1 MFNKL
6 NPKRVTTHLLQY
18 VDPLLE
24 QPLVHADNIKEC
36 SVEDGNI
43 KILLQFGFPCQDLRL
58 QWQADLHAYLQELPG
73 MKNITIDIEQKL
85 RAHVVQNNLAAIP
98 GVKNIICVASGK
110 GGVGKSTTAVNLAL
124 ALKHM
129 GANVGLL
136 DCDIYGPNQPQMLG
150 ALERPEITPEKKFK
164 PLFVHGL
171 QTMSIGYL
179 VDEQTAMVWRG
190 PMISK
195 ALQQL
200 MFDTLWQNLDYL
212 ILDMPPGTGDI
223 SLTLAQKI
231 PTAGSVLVTT
241 PQTVATLDVQK
252 GLEMLHKVG
261 IPILGVVEN
270 MSLHI
275 CGKCGERE
283 AIFGEGGGEKITK
296 QFAVPLLGRLPLN
309 KQICEDVDRGLP
321 TVARD
326 PQDRLAL
333 DYLQIARRM
342 TMQLAKQKIKHGT
355 SLPRVVVE

>member
-6 NPKRVTTHLLQY
+6 NPKRVTTHLLKY
-18 VDPLLE
+18 IDPLLE
-24 QPLVHADNIKEC
+24 VPLLLAENIKDC
-36 SVEDGNI
+36 SVEDGDI
-43 KILLQFGFPCQDLRL
+43 SVTLQFGFPCQDLRL

-73 MKNITIDIEQKL
+73 IKNSSVTIEQKL

-98 GVKNIICVASGK
+98 SVKNCICVASGK

-129 GANVGLL
+129 GASVGLL

-150 ALERPEITPEKKFK
+150 ARGRPEITPEKKFK
-164 PLFVHGL
+164 PLIVHGL

-252 GLEMLHKVG
+252 GLEMWRKVG
-261 IPILGVVEN
+261 IPILGVIEN

-275 CGKCGERE
+275 CGSCGARE
-283 AIFGEGGGEKITK
+283 AIFGEGGGQSIAK
-296 QFAVPLLGRLPLN
+296 QFSVPFLGRLPLN
-309 KQICEDVDRGLP
+309 KTICEDVDGGLP

-333 DYLQIARRM
+333 EYINIARRV
-342 TMQLAKQKIKHGT
+342 TMQLAQQKIKHGAG
-355 SLPRVVVE
+355 LPRVVVE